1 MAGAVIALHS
11 RHAALALRLLAEPQR
26 PYRVRVL
33 VPDAA
38 ADEAQLLA
46 AGGAE
51 LIECGAAPWAGA
63 QGAQLLLLSAQEA
76 VAPPPGWRHEALDGQ
91 RWPAALA
98 SLLGEGPE
106 ALQTWRALD

>member
-1 MAGAVIALHS
+1 MARTVIALYS

-51 LIECGAAPWAGA
+51 LIECGAAPWAAARGA
-63 QGAQLLLLSAQEA
+63 QLLLSAQEA
-76 VAPPPGWRHEALDGQ
+76 ADPPSGWQPDALDGQ

-98 SLLGEGPE
+98 RLLRDGPE
-106 ALQTWRALD
+106 ALQAWREVD